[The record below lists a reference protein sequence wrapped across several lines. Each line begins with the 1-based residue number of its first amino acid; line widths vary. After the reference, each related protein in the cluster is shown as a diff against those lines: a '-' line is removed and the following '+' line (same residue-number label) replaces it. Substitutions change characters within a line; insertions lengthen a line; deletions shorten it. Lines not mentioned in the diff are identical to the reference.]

1 MHSGLRWTGIDTP
14 VPALSQLYVKTES
27 EGALKIYSK
36 AEEDE
41 KVQKYMDSL
50 LKDED
55 VEKLVDQVQSDYTKV
70 QEEDEELKEFLEG
83 LGEESQSADEE
94 TMTAVEDANI
104 RAEASSDSE
113 VIGGVEA
120 GGKVTRLSTEGD
132 WVQIEYEGQT
142 GYIYGELLE

>member
-1 MHSGLRWTGIDTP
+1 M
-14 VPALSQLYVKTES
+14 
-27 EGALKIYSK
+27 
-36 AEEDE
+36 
-41 KVQKYMDSL
+41 
-50 LKDED
+50 
-55 VEKLVDQVQSDYTKV
+55 DQVQSDYTKV

>member
-1 MHSGLRWTGIDTP
+1 
-14 VPALSQLYVKTES
+14 
-27 EGALKIYSK
+27 
-36 AEEDE
+36 
-41 KVQKYMDSL
+41 
-50 LKDED
+50 
-55 VEKLVDQVQSDYTKV
+55 
-70 QEEDEELKEFLEG
+70 
-83 LGEESQSADEE
+83 
-94 TMTAVEDANI
+94 MTAVEDANI